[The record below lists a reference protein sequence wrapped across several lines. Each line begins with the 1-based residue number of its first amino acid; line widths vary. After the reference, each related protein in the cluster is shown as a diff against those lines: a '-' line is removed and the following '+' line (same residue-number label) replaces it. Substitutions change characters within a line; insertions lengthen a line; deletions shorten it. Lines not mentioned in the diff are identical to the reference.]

1 MYLQEHVKKK
11 WRHIRDYENLS
22 SQIIFSWILFNSSV
36 EFYDGVVEL

>member
-1 MYLQEHVKKK
+1 MYLQEHVKK

-22 SQIIFSWILFNSSV
+22 SQIIFSWILFNLSV

>member
-1 MYLQEHVKKK
+1 MYLQERVKK

-22 SQIIFSWILFNSSV
+22 SQIIFSWILFNLSV